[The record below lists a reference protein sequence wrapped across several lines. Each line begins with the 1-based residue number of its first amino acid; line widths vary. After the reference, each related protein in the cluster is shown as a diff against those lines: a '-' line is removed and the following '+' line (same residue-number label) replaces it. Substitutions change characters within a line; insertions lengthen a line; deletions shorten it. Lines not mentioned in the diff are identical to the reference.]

1 MLSSLLLLAAAF
13 YMFVASISAL
23 ILLATASREGEKVL
37 LKDIWSPSLL
47 WGWAALKKV
56 TRRA

>member
-1 MLSSLLLLAAAF
+1 MLSTLLLLAAAF
-13 YMFVASISAL
+13 YIFVASIIVL

-37 LKDIWSPSLL
+37 LKDIWRPSLL
-47 WGWAALKKV
+47 WGLTVFKKV